1 MLYGVEAHVC
11 VKQTCFD
18 LLDLGYDV
26 TLVVDAISSMNWHD
40 RNVGIE
46 SMKMAGAQITTFQ
59 SLVFEIMRDFRNPQ
73 FRSVMQVVKDMPK
86 DEQGQ
91 INHIDLFKFDPR
103 L

>member
-1 MLYGVEAHVC
+1 MIEPPVTEYLQTLRDRNQVVLYGVEAHVC

-46 SMKMAGAQITTFQ
+46 SMKMAGAQITTF
-59 SLVFEIMRDFRNPQ
+59 
-73 FRSVMQVVKDMPK
+73 
-86 DEQGQ
+86 
-91 INHIDLFKFDPR
+91 
-103 L
+103 